1 MFFLLSSCSTVF
13 LHNKRVFT
21 TLLKSHWKPD
31 YLLRRFHKWVDVKSR
46 ATTRGVGRVVLSRW
60 LLLKLKSRGYKIT
73 SRLITAK
80 CQQSKIMCAVYI
92 FTIHDGGL
100 TMYILTC
107 KNVKHNRKREV
118 RNTKNKRHWNNHW
131 NYIKAAFFL
140 HLFQTSDWLIYTWR
154 FAFNKRLLLI
164 LNSSDRLYINV
175 SHFYSS
181 RVLENKNAFFGL
193 K

>member
-1 MFFLLSSCSTVF
+1 MYFIKNTVKEIKIDLYKRGTRKWQQFMFFLLSSCSTVF

-80 CQQSKIMCAVYI
+80 CQQSKIMCALYI
-92 FTIHDGGL
+92 FTILDGGL

-107 KNVKHNRKREV
+107 K
-118 RNTKNKRHWNNHW
+118 
-131 NYIKAAFFL
+131 
-140 HLFQTSDWLIYTWR
+140 TSNITE
-154 FAFNKRLLLI
+154 KERLGI
-164 LNSSDRLYINV
+164 LRINV
-175 SHFYSS
+175 TEIITEIISKLPFSCIYF
-181 RVLENKNAFFGL
+181 RPLTD
-193 K
+193 